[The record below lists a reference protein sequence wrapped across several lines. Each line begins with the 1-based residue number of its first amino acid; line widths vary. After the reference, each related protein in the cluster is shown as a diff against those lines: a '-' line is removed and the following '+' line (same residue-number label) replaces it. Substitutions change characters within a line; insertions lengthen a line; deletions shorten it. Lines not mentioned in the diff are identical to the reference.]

1 MDEMFYIYIK
11 CIWKNVKVKS
21 TVFLLIFGL
30 DDFCIDVS
38 EMLKFT
44 ANILIMVLSPERRL
58 ILDPVFLEGGETE
71 ESLLGGPDVSKNW
84 VWMRAY

>member
-1 MDEMFYIYIK
+1 
-11 CIWKNVKVKS
+11 
-21 TVFLLIFGL
+21 
-30 DDFCIDVS
+30 
-38 EMLKFT
+38 
-44 ANILIMVLSPERRL
+44 MVLSPERRL